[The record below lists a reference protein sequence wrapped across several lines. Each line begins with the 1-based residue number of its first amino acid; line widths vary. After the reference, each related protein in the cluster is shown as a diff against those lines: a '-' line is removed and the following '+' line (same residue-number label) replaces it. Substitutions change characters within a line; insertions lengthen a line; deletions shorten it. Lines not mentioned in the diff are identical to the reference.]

1 MVLSVQL
8 HGGVVMNK
16 TKVCIWFIVL
26 IIGILLLSSDVFFSG
41 FIIGVSIVNLVLAC
55 EEIKNE

>member
-1 MVLSVQL
+1 
-8 HGGVVMNK
+8 MNK